1 MNIYW
6 GFAKR
11 RKLTARDCMTRTS
24 PQPADTPATA
34 RKLRTTID
42 RQRSQFLRQC
52 RARLEPGELGL
63 PDSRRARGGGVRR
76 EDVAAQAGVSI
87 SWYTWL
93 EQGRDIRV
101 SDEVLERISRTLRL
115 SATEHTYLFS
125 LVQQR
130 PPRSTEGMLD
140 TAPDEMFRLVQAIPF
155 PAVVLNLRCD
165 VLAWNRINSILYRDY
180 DAMAPEDRNLL
191 EILLIKPVAH
201 LSPDQQESMAKQLLG
216 RLRFDFSKYPDDPQF
231 NALLRRLFSLSP
243 VFARVWRDSDF
254 ALRAYGPYTFRHPR
268 FGEVTFEH
276 TSYIPDGHPSIRI
289 VTCTPLSESAVA
301 AVATVNAELAA
312 GHCHAPG

>member
-1 MNIYW
+1 MTSS
-6 GFAKR
+6 GPLPAAVPAK
-11 RKLTARDCMTRTS
+11 
-24 PQPADTPATA
+24 A
-34 RKLRTTID
+34 RKLRSTID

-52 RARLEPGELGL
+52 RARLEPGQLGL
-63 PDSRRARGGGVRR
+63 PESRRARGGGVRR
-76 EDVAAQAGVSI
+76 EDVAAHAGVSI

-93 EQGRDIRV
+93 EQGRAIRV

-130 PPRSTEGMLD
+130 PPRSAEEMLAQ
-140 TAPDEMFRLVQAIPF
+140 APQEMIRLVQAIPF

-165 VLAWNRINSILYRDY
+165 VLAWNRVNSILYRDY

-201 LSPDQQESMAKQLLG
+201 LSPEQQESMAKQLLG

-231 NALLRRLFSLSP
+231 NALLRRLFALSP
-243 VFARVWRDSDF
+243 VFARVWRDADF
-254 ALRAYGPYTFRHPR
+254 ALRAYGAYTFRHAR

-276 TSYIPDGHPSIRI
+276 TSYIPDGYPSIRV
-289 VTCTPLSESAVA
+289 VTCTPLNAAAVA

-312 GHCHAPG
+312 ADASTPG